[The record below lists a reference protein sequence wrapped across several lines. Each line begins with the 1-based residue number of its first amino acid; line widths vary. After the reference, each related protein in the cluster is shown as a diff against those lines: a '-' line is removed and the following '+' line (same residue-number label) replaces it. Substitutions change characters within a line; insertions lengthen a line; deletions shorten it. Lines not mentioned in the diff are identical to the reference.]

1 MSDLDIIEEIVRYAP
16 SATFT
21 IEMDRC
27 IKADF
32 TSSDETFIGSFRTLP
47 RIEKEYVLHLIN
59 KLKSLKSL
67 NLRKNR
73 LSFVPEMD
81 LPNIEHL
88 DLASNYMCEVPE
100 WIKSCNLSYLN
111 LGVNNLESIPDWI
124 SEFKEL
130 KVLKIH
136 KNKLTNVDPIFGC
149 KKLQFLNLYL
159 NQIQE
164 IPNFIFSLPDIEFFS
179 WGLSKIT
186 ELSDEICKWKKL
198 KWLSLVAN
206 KLRYLPDGICTL
218 QNLQALRVHKNNL
231 CKLPE
236 NIGDLQN
243 LEQISLYSNNLKS
256 LPESFRKLKLK
267 KCNLAYNE
275 FEEKLD
281 VVSDWLCVNP
291 EDCKWTE

>member
-32 TSSDETFIGSFRTLP
+32 TSSDETFVGSFRTLP

-59 KLKSLKSL
+59 KLKSLNSL

-111 LGVNNLESIPDWI
+111 LDWKPVPVIPKYVDIVVN
-124 SEFKEL
+124 
-130 KVLKIH
+130 
-136 KNKLTNVDPIFGC
+136 G
-149 KKLQFLNLYL
+149 
-159 NQIQE
+159 
-164 IPNFIFSLPDIEFFS
+164 
-179 WGLSKIT
+179 
-186 ELSDEICKWKKL
+186 
-198 KWLSLVAN
+198 A
-206 KLRYLPDGICTL
+206 
-218 QNLQALRVHKNNL
+218 
-231 CKLPE
+231 
-236 NIGDLQN
+236 
-243 LEQISLYSNNLKS
+243 
-256 LPESFRKLKLK
+256 
-267 KCNLAYNE
+267 
-275 FEEKLD
+275 
-281 VVSDWLCVNP
+281 
-291 EDCKWTE
+291 